1 MPTGGTAGG
10 AAAGIGTLNEDSIVG
25 AVTTIAED
33 YESALAQLMGVAQ
46 PTQNPDGTTS
56 SPSMDLSTAIVE
68 TTNVQIKQSLL
79 ELFTGGVKN
88 LTDHLKSLARK
99 IN

>member
-1 MPTGGTAGG
+1 MSSGRTAGG
-10 AAAGIGTLNEDSIVG
+10 AATGIGTLNEDSIVG

-33 YESALAQLMGVAQ
+33 YESALTQLMGVAQ
-46 PTQNPDGTTS
+46 SSNDENGNPR
-56 SPSMDLSTAIVE
+56 PASMNLSTAIIK
-68 TTNVQIKQSLL
+68 TTDVQIKQSLL